1 MPSFPTFAAGES
13 VHVPFTQTV
22 EFFNVSNRRPHGW
35 QYSYNVLAAGIK
47 QWVIQFSLS
56 DSDLTTLQTFWDA
69 RKGAYEEFDF
79 TDPDTGVT
87 TSKCRFAQDALI
99 IEQAGPNENL
109 VTVQIQEY
117 K

>member
-13 VHVPFTQTV
+13 VHVPFTQTL

-35 QYSYNVLAAGIK
+35 QYSYNVLADGLK
-47 QWVIQFSLS
+47 RWTIQFSLS
-56 DSDLTTLQTFWDA
+56 DADLPTLQTFWDDM
-69 RKGAYEEFDF
+69 KGSYGEFEF
-79 TDPDTGVT
+79 PDPDTGVT
-87 TSKCRFAQDALI
+87 TTKCRFAQEALV
-99 IEQAGPNENL
+99 IEQVGPNENL